1 MTTDRIRDERGW
13 ALVTA
18 ILLMAVML
26 STILGIATYLNG
38 QTKLGADSR
47 KRETA
52 FNLAEAALNGQIF
65 ALSQDW
71 PGAGYQT
78 KAYGVCTQ
86 ASTPVAAPA
95 ANHCPNAAAI
105 SQLIASP
112 DSTGLQWQT
121 EVHDNAKSA
130 TDPSGTTYYNEAV
143 ARLQPGYDANA
154 DGTVFVRAS
163 ATARGKTRT
172 MVTLVQVEPQTE
184 DLPHAAVI
192 ANRLT
197 DSNNGNKTIVNM
209 TDSSGANGFIGVR
222 CTPTLGESTAC
233 LAQPWT
239 KDTFPSS
246 LVTTNLSP
254 YDGHVQPGYP
264 TTSVVSPD
272 QRARLLARAISDG
285 TYYPT
290 CPSALPSVIPGTS
303 QPPSV
308 IWIDSGNCKFD
319 GNGVKQASVLVI
331 NNGTIEFT
339 GTHDYYGVI
348 YAINPSNSS
357 GPVVMLHGNG
367 HVYGGV
373 LIEGDGTADVGSSGN
388 TGGNLI
394 FDDNAYKAVQTYGN
408 AGIVQNTW
416 REIPKT

>member
-78 KAYGVCTQ
+78 KAYGACTQ

-192 ANRLT
+192 ANRLV

-209 TDSSGANGFIGVR
+209 TNSSGANGFIGVR
-222 CTPTLGESTAC
+222 CTPTLGEPTAC
-233 LAQPWT
+233 LAQPW
-239 KDTFPSS
+239 KSNEATFPNA
-246 LVTTNLSP
+246 LVTANLAP
-254 YDGHVQPGYP
+254 YDGHIQTGYP
-264 TTSVVSPD
+264 NTPIVTPAA
-272 QRARLLARAISDG
+272 RARLLARAQSDG

-290 CPSALPSVIPGTS
+290 CPASLPTTA
-303 QPPSV
+303 SV
-308 IWIDSGNCKFD
+308 IWIDSGNCSFQ
-319 GNGVKQASVLVI
+319 GNGSTTAEMLVV
-331 NNGTIEFT
+331 NSGSIEFL
-339 GTHDYYGVI
+339 GTQDFYGVI
-348 YAINPSNSS
+348 YAINSTNSS
-357 GPVVMLHGNG
+357 GNVVTVHGNG
-367 HVYGGV
+367 VVHGGILV
-373 LIEGDGTADVGSSGN
+373 EGNGVADIGSSK
-388 TGGNLI
+388 GNLV
-394 FDDNAYKAVQTYGN
+394 FDDNAYKAVKSYGN
-408 AGIVQNTW
+408 AGMVQNTW
-416 REIPKT
+416 REIKAG